1 MGLFKDVP
9 EGIYPMIPLR
19 VFTNSDLFSDWLKHF
34 TDHVKPMED
43 EKVLLILDKHISH
56 CSLEAVIFCT
66 EHCITLLSLTSTLQ
80 S

>member
-1 MGLFKDVP
+1 MELFKDVP
-9 EGIYPMIPLR
+9 EGIYPMLPLS
-19 VFTNSDLFSDWLKHF
+19 VFTNSDLFSFWLKHF

-43 EKVLLILDKHISH
+43 DKILLILDKHVSH

-66 EHCITLLSLTSTLQ
+66 AQCITLLSLTSTLQ